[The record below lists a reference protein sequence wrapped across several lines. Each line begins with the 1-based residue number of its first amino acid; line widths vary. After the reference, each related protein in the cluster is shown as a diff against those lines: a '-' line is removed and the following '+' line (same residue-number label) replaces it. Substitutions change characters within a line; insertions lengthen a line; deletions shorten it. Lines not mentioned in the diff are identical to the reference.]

1 MAWWIKNILTLDPIN
16 SFWDVHHHGKSKTAC
31 YFNIIFWKKDS
42 PLFSFID
49 TVKETRNLK
58 IYKYHQKLVSLIIMA
73 PLAIMKNSYQNP
85 KVNFTKH
92 FNIHYL
98 PGTSQPH
105 SEQGNPSF
113 YRLTEAS
120 GLSCK
125 TITRIYTSSSV
136 FFHTI
141 F

>member
-1 MAWWIKNILTLDPIN
+1 MFTTMEYQKLPVILTIL
-16 SFWDVHHHGKSKTAC
+16 
-31 YFNIIFWKKDS
+31 WKKDS

-49 TVKETRNLK
+49 TVKEIGNLK
-58 IYKYHQKLVSLIIMA
+58 IYEYHKKLVSLIIMA
-73 PLAIMKNSYQNP
+73 PLAIMKNLYQTP

-98 PGTSQPH
+98 PGTSQPR

-125 TITRIYTSSSV
+125 IIN
-136 FFHTI
+136 
-141 F
+141 